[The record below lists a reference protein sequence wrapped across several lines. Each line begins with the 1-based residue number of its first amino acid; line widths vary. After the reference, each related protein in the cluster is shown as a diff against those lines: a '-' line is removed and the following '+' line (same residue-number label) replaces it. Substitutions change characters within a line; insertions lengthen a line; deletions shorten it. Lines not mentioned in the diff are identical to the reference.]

1 MASPTMATAFSP
13 MKNMEEKQG
22 SHVAVFQE
30 VCRQLGK
37 SRSAS
42 SAGRVVPMPSTVRR
56 RDDTI
61 LEQHDGIQSSI
72 LHCKILQFIF
82 IIISFIREDTRPTFT
97 PDQFQALK
105 ADDLKPFMDDGIK
118 RGNTITSELE
128 EAIRNS
134 RYHSKPETHWILH
147 LFYHV
152 DPSIVR
158 LKVRA
163 DDKRENQF
171 KKELDEHEKMFGK
184 EKVDQWREVLIGCGL
199 EAGFPFPKQK
209 YSFPIDFI
217 DDIVR
222 TTGKEVGISI
232 KEAPVFRYDVLL
244 SYESMDIRENFI
256 ECLDNELRS
265 SKFIPFKAERNEM
278 DRDEDG
284 TSEEDAAIS
293 RSRSSIIVFSRNYAY
308 SPRCLDQLLKMF
320 EYSSETKRLV
330 IIPVFYGV
338 SKDQIRM
345 QAERLAAS
353 LPGMYNKQFKR
364 EKVVRWKEA
373 IKGVAQLPEAVPVS
387 GAATKW

>member
-1 MASPTMATAFSP
+1 MADAPEA
-13 MKNMEEKQG
+13 
-22 SHVAVFQE
+22 
-30 VCRQLGK
+30 
-37 SRSAS
+37 SAS
-42 SAGRVVPMPSTVRR
+42 ARSHGFKYDAF
-56 RDDTI
+56 
-61 LEQHDGIQSSI
+61 L
-72 LHCKILQFIF
+72 
-82 IIISFIREDTRPTFT
+82 SFIGEDTRTTFT
-97 PDQFQALK
+97 TDLFQALK
-105 ADDLKPFMDDGIK
+105 AADLKPFMNDGIK

-128 EAIRNS
+128 EAIQNS
-134 RYHSKPETHWILH
+134 RVSIIIFSENYASSSWCLNVLLYIFDQYRSKTKTHGILP

-171 KKELDEHEKMFGK
+171 KKVLDEHEKTFGK

-199 EAGFPFPKQK
+199 VAGFPFPKQK

-244 SYESMDIRENFI
+244 SYESMDNRENFI
-256 ECLDNELRS
+256 ELLDGELRS
-265 SKFIPFKAERNEM
+265 SNFIPFKAESNGM
-278 DRDEDG
+278 DREEDG
-284 TSEEDAAIS
+284 TSEVDAAIS
-293 RSRSSIIVFSRNYAY
+293 QSRSSIIVFSRNYAY

-345 QAERLAAS
+345 QAERLAREN
-353 LPGMYNKQFKR
+353 PYEKQFKR

-373 IKGVAQLPEAVPVS
+373 IKGVAQLPAAVAFS
-387 GAATKW
+387 GAATKR

>member
-1 MASPTMATAFSP
+1 MA
-13 MKNMEEKQG
+13 
-22 SHVAVFQE
+22 VAPE
-30 VCRQLGK
+30 A
-37 SRSAS
+37 SAS
-42 SAGRVVPMPSTVRR
+42 AKSHGFKYDAF
-56 RDDTI
+56 
-61 LEQHDGIQSSI
+61 L
-72 LHCKILQFIF
+72 
-82 IIISFIREDTRPTFT
+82 SFRGADTRTTFT
-97 PDQFQALK
+97 TDLFQALK
-105 ADDLKPFMDDGIK
+105 AADLKPFMDDDGIK

-134 RYHSKPETHWILH
+134 RVSIIIFSEDYASSSWCLDELLYIFDQYRSKTKTHGILP
-147 LFYHV
+147 LFYHLY
-152 DPSIVR
+152 PSIVR
-158 LKVRA
+158 LKFRA

-171 KKELDEHEKMFGK
+171 KKELDEHEKRFGK
-184 EKVDQWREVLIGCGL
+184 EKLDQWREVLIGCGL
-199 EAGFPFPKQK
+199 VAGFPFPKQK

-256 ECLDNELRS
+256 ERLDNELRS

-364 EKVVRWKEA
+364 EKVERWKEA
-373 IKGVAQLPEAVPVS
+373 IKGVAQLPAAVAVEDP
-387 GAATKW
+387 ATEG

>member
-1 MASPTMATAFSP
+1 M
-13 MKNMEEKQG
+13 
-22 SHVAVFQE
+22 
-30 VCRQLGK
+30 
-37 SRSAS
+37 
-42 SAGRVVPMPSTVRR
+42 RR
-56 RDDTI
+56 RPI
-61 LEQHDGIQSSI
+61 LAAEVTSLCRRGR
-72 LHCKILQFIF
+72 
-82 IIISFIREDTRPTFT
+82 REEPGADTRTTFT
-97 PDQFQALK
+97 TDLFQALK
-105 ADDLKPFMDDGIK
+105 AADLKPFMDDDGIK

-134 RYHSKPETHWILH
+134 RVSIIIFSKDYASSSWCLDELLYIFDQYRSKTKTHGILP

-158 LKVRA
+158 LNDKE
-163 DDKRENQF
+163 DDKREKQF
-171 KKELDEHEKMFGK
+171 GKALDEHEKTFGK
-184 EKVDQWREVLIGCGL
+184 KKVDRWREVLIGCGL
-199 EAGFPFPKQK
+199 MAEFPFPKQK

-256 ECLDNELRS
+256 KRLDNELRS

-284 TSEEDAAIS
+284 TSELMDAAIS
-293 RSRSSIIVFSRNYAY
+293 RSRSSIIVFSGNYAY

-320 EYSSETKRLV
+320 EYSTETKRLV
-330 IIPVFYGV
+330 IVPVFYQV

-345 QAERLAAS
+345 QAENLAAS
-353 LPGMYNKQFKR
+353 LRGMYKKQFER
-364 EKVVRWKEA
+364 EKVERWKEA
-373 IKGVAQLPEAVPVS
+373 IKGVAQLPAAEAFS
-387 GAATKW
+387 GAATKRHLKQIVKAIEEKADRRPRKLPPV

>member
-1 MASPTMATAFSP
+1 MA
-13 MKNMEEKQG
+13 
-22 SHVAVFQE
+22 VAPE
-30 VCRQLGK
+30 A
-37 SRSAS
+37 SAS
-42 SAGRVVPMPSTVRR
+42 ARSHGFKYDAF
-56 RDDTI
+56 
-61 LEQHDGIQSSI
+61 L
-72 LHCKILQFIF
+72 
-82 IIISFIREDTRPTFT
+82 SFRGEDTRTTFT
-97 PDQFQALK
+97 TDLFQALK
-105 ADDLKPFMDDGIK
+105 AADLKPFMNDGKK

-128 EAIRNS
+128 EAIQNS
-134 RYHSKPETHWILH
+134 RVSIIIFSENYASSENYACLNELLYIFDQYRSKTKTHGILP

-152 DPSIVR
+152 YPSIVR
-158 LKVRA
+158 LIA
-163 DDKRENQF
+163 DDKRENPF
-171 KKELDEHEKMFGK
+171 KKALDEHEKRLGK
-184 EKVDQWREVLIGCGL
+184 EKVDQWREALISCGL
-199 EAGFPFPKQK
+199 VAGFPFPKQK

-330 IIPVFYGV
+330 IIPVFYQV

-345 QAERLAAS
+345 QAEHLAAS

-364 EKVVRWKEA
+364 EKVERWKEA
-373 IKGVAQLPEAVPVS
+373 IKGVAQLPAAVAVEDPATEGHLKQIVEAIEEKADRRPRELPPV
-387 GAATKW
+387 